1 MHLRSATAED
11 GPHITA
17 LLQRCYPVLMAS
29 AYEPVALAA
38 ALPLM
43 TRANPAL
50 LASGTYYVVETQGK
64 IVGAGGWTRDK
75 PGGGGFDGET
85 GHIRHF
91 ATDPDHLR
99 QGIGHTLIERCLAD
113 AREAG
118 LSQMECFASLNAVAF
133 YAASGFEPLGPV
145 DIWIGGTV
153 PLPSLHMRRR
163 L

>member
-1 MHLRSATAED
+1 MHLRSTKAED
-11 GPHITA
+11 APQITA
-17 LLQRCYPVLMAS
+17 LLQRSYPVLMAS
-29 AYEPVALAA
+29 AYEPTALAA

-50 LASGTYYVVETQGK
+50 LATGTYYVVETQGK

-99 QGIGHTLIERCLAD
+99 QGIGRVLIERCLTD
-113 AREAG
+113 ARFAG

-133 YAASGFEPLGPV
+133 YAASGFEALGPL
-145 DIWIGGTV
+145 DIRIGGTV
-153 PLPSLHMRRR
+153 PLPSLHMRRP

>member
-11 GPHITA
+11 APQITA
-17 LLQRCYPVLMAS
+17 LLQRSYPVLMAS
-29 AYEPVALAA
+29 AYETTVLAA

-50 LASGTYYVVETQGK
+50 LATGTYYVVETQGK
-64 IVGAGGWTRDK
+64 IVGAGGWTREK

-91 ATDPDHLR
+91 ATEPDHLR
-99 QGIGHTLIERCLAD
+99 QGIGRALVERCLAD
-113 AREAG
+113 ARDAG

-133 YAASGFEPLGPV
+133 YAASGFEALGPLE
-145 DIWIGGTV
+145 IRIGGTV
-153 PLPSLHMRRR
+153 PLPSLHMRRP